1 MEKFDSLNEAPRSRT
16 VGYIIEDKIEIAAE
30 YPHNPGAI
38 TKTTL
43 EITYSGDIYIGVT
56 PYYDDYGEYTLDLE
70 ITKETGIFGGKGQD
84 VIDYEKSGSSKEN
97 GKLPGFKV
105 VFTVAGLLSVVFL
118 LKRK

>member
-1 MEKFDSLNEAPRSRT
+1 MEKFDSLNEAPNSRA
-16 VGYIIEDKIEIAAE
+16 VRYLIEDQIEIAAE
-30 YPHNPGAI
+30 NPHNPDAI

-84 VIDYEKSGSSKEN
+84 EIDYEKSGSSKEN
-97 GKLPGFKV
+97 GKLPGLEV
-105 VFTVAGLLSVVFL
+105 VFTIAGLLPVVFL